1 MSPAWSVHLATATG
15 RHHLEAGTA
24 CQDAA
29 AARTWPGGF
38 AAAVSDG
45 AGSAPRSDEGAR
57 ILANEVVALCA
68 ARVGQAGFSWA
79 DDLPR
84 IVEQARAGVLALA
97 RSQGHDARD
106 YAATLV
112 ACVVDGNQG
121 CFFHV
126 GDGAGVH
133 CSAAGVTIVSSPEN
147 GEFADETYFVTQDD
161 WREHLRLTVIDGV
174 GDGSLVGLMSDGAMP
189 FVLDRSRR
197 AFFPPFIDPVRRHL
211 AGRTG
216 AEGSAALL
224 GVLQDPRTLDITSDD
239 KTLVLAMRA

>member
-1 MSPAWSVHLATATG
+1 MSPAWSVHLASATG
-15 RHHLEAGTA
+15 RHHQDEGSA

-45 AGSAPRSDEGAR
+45 AGSAPRSAEGAR
-57 ILANEVVALCA
+57 TLVDQVVDLCA
-68 ARVGQAGFSWA
+68 LQAGKGGFSWA

-84 IVEQARAGVLALA
+84 LIEQARAAVLALA
-97 RSQGHDARD
+97 HSRGHDPRD

-112 ACVVDGNQG
+112 ACVVEGSRG
-121 CFFHV
+121 CFFHL

-133 CSAAGVTIVSSPEN
+133 CGAAGVTIVSAPEN
-147 GEFADETYFVTQDD
+147 GEFADETYFITQED
-161 WREHLRLTVIDGV
+161 WREHLRLTVIDAID
-174 GDGSLVGLMSDGAMP
+174 DGSLIGLMSDGAMP
-189 FVLDRSRR
+189 FVLDRGRH
-197 AFFPPFIDPVRRHL
+197 AFYPPFIDPVRRHL
-211 AGRTG
+211 AGRTA